1 MIAAWAVLLF
11 AVARDL
17 RPCRR
22 NNLLQDLRRGENG
35 QPLHASEMS
44 LVEGEKREVV
54 VKTNRRDEDVLH
66 ADILV
71 PADEVVVQVR
81 RAPHDGAI
89 ERQDCHDAQEGIFA
103 DLFPG
108 PRHAEQELVGGNGR
122 DVAVVCLDGSF
133 DGGSAR
139 ITPLEKRDQDARV

>member
-1 MIAAWAVLLF
+1 MKA
-11 AVARDL
+11 
-17 RPCRR
+17 
-22 NNLLQDLRRGENG
+22 NRG
-35 QPLHASEMS
+35 
-44 LVEGEKREVV
+44 
-54 VKTNRRDEDVLH
+54 DEDILH

-71 PADEVVVQVR
+71 PADEVIMQVR
-81 RAPHDGAI
+81 RPACDRAI

-108 PRHAEQELVGGNGR
+108 PRDSEQELVGGDGR
-122 DVAVVCLDGSF
+122 DVTIVRLDGPF